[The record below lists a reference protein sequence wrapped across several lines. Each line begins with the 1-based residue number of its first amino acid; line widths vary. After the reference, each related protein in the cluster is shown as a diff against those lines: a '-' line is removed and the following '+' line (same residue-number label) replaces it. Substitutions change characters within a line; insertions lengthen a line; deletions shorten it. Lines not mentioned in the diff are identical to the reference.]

1 MAKAPH
7 MSKAEFSRAL
17 ALAQSDIPLDLCEFM
32 KQEKF
37 DGCGFKDFEPVCCT
51 LFEMA
56 QLIAYQTF
64 MFNGS
69 IDGEALTEL
78 WSWRHRFLIVGEG
91 SDDDVSEKSRIVSA
105 VGMMDAACES
115 VGAY

>member
-37 DGCGFKDFEPVCCT
+37 CGFAFKDFEPVCCT

-115 VGAY
+115 VGAC